1 MKDWNAILLET
12 IIRENLLEQYETQ
25 AAKSKIIPWQ
35 GLSGE
40 RKIRRAKK
48 QLNLTAPVIDGF
60 TVVNRGTENV
70 SVSDI
75 VNTIETNARF
85 GVGSR
90 YDRKDNMYIV
100 SEDARGSDNKSR
112 RDVVIIKKEDWDLLS
127 QFFTLSSEL
136 SNLLSDAGSDIRYIY
151 TISATPSKLNSLI
164 MFPSDIELLKNGITK
179 FQSSIQTIKLTGPD
193 TELLRQKLEDAES
206 DLERLKQKTTPY
218 TADTEADDIVDT
230 PEDVIKQVTNTSNT
244 EDVAQLQRDIINMI
258 NNNPQIYPSDTEF
271 KEIFDLFIKK
281 YKDDGNWG
289 NNMSDMVELI
299 NQGFDAGSSRTS
311 VSIPTYKKI
320 IKYQSEKI

>member
-12 IIRENLLEQYETQ
+12 IIRDNLLEQYETQ

-75 VNTIETNARF
+75 VNAIETNVRF

-90 YDRKDNMYIV
+90 YDREDNVYIV
-100 SEDARGSDNKSR
+100 SEDARDSDNKSK
-112 RDVVIIKKEDWDLLS
+112 RDVVIIKQADWDLLS
-127 QFFTLSSEL
+127 QFRRFSQEF
-136 SNLLSDAGSDIRYIY
+136 SDIAPTVGADVQLFLVPR
-151 TISATPSKLNSLI
+151 TSTKLNSWM
-164 MFPSDIELLKNGITK
+164 MFPTDIERLKNAITK
-179 FQSSIQTIKLTGPD
+179 FQSSIQTIKLTGP
-193 TELLRQKLEDAES
+193 ENEVLRQKLEDAEQK
-206 DLERLKQKTTPY
+206 LERLKQKTTPY
-218 TADTEADDIVDT
+218 TADTESDDVVDNL
-230 PEDVIKQVTNTSNT
+230 EDVIKQVTNTSNT

-258 NNNPQIYPSDTEF
+258 NNNPQIYQTDTEF

-281 YKDDGNWG
+281 YKDDGNWC

-299 NQGFDAGSSRTS
+299 NQGFDDGTSRTS

-320 IKYQSEKI
+320 IKYQSEKL

>member
-12 IIRENLLEQYETQ
+12 IIRDNLFEQYETQ
-25 AAKSKIIPWQ
+25 TAKSKIIPWQ
-35 GLSGE
+35 GMSGE

-75 VNTIETNARF
+75 VNTIESNNRF

-90 YDRKDNMYIV
+90 YDRKDNIYIV

-112 RDVVIIKKEDWDLLS
+112 RDVVIIKQADWDLLS
-127 QFFTLSSEL
+127 Q
-136 SNLLSDAGSDIRYIY
+136 SNRVTDEFNDIAPLIGADVRLFPVS
-151 TISATPSKLNSLI
+151 TTPSRLNSWM
-164 MFPSDIELLKNGITK
+164 MFPNNIERLKNSITK
-179 FQSSIQTIKLTGPD
+179 FQSSIQTIKLTGPE
-193 TELLRQKLEDAES
+193 TEVLRQKLENVEFELD
-206 DLERLKQKTTPY
+206 RLKQKTTPY
-218 TADTEADDIVDT
+218 TADTAPDDIVDT
-230 PEDVIKQVTNTSNT
+230 REDVIKQVTNTSNT

-289 NNMSDMVELI
+289 NNMSDMIELI
-299 NQGFDAGSSRTS
+299 NQGFNAGASRTK

-320 IKYQSEKI
+320 IKYQTAKL